1 MAINL
6 NESDK
11 EALGKRIYHAFLELT
26 ISCVISIVALATAF
40 IVGGYCLQQTQTY
53 PILALSLIS
62 IGSSLIGI
70 GIISIPFKAAAVHL
84 MEEKI
89 VKNAAIT
96 TMKEMEHTY
105 IPKMIFKR
113 ANISVTIVASENN
126 NIPKMKISEQVTL
139 RNLQERTI
147 DRRIRKVHLYN
158 GQTHTINNIEVNIK
172 GTNSKVTPSSLKHSQ
187 IIEGTYLFSIDTK
200 FEEELNKGI
209 ISEEL
214 KEEFK
219 KNGFSLPD
227 NATVKKEEKKWE
239 ITDEK
244 KFIIRKEEG
253 KLNIYEGT
261 KTTEM
266 YTYYIPFVSALN
278 KGEDVCIK
286 EDYEWSPCRAT
297 PNTSDYDEFMYKLSF
312 PAEALIIRMKAEDNF
327 YFVLLEKKVTDTVS
341 EREVGAQSSPV
352 VTKETNGQ
360 IKEAEWIIP
369 LSDLTHLTEY
379 EIRFRV
385 GII

>member
-26 ISCVISIVALATAF
+26 ISCVISIVALGTVF
-40 IVGGYCLQQTQTY
+40 VVGGFCLQQTQTY
-53 PILALSLIS
+53 PILALPLIS
-62 IGSSLIGI
+62 IGSSLIGV
-70 GIISIPFKAAAVHL
+70 GIIAIPFKAAAVHL

-96 TMKEMEHTY
+96 TIKEMEHTY
-105 IPKMIFKR
+105 IPKMLLKR

-172 GTNSKVTPSSLKHSQ
+172 GTTSKVTPSSLKHSR
-187 IIEGTYLFSIDTK
+187 II
-200 FEEELNKGI
+200 
-209 ISEEL
+209 
-214 KEEFK
+214 
-219 KNGFSLPD
+219 
-227 NATVKKEEKKWE
+227 
-239 ITDEK
+239 
-244 KFIIRKEEG
+244 
-253 KLNIYEGT
+253 EGT

-278 KGEDVCIK
+278 KGEDVCLK

-297 PNTSDYDEFMYKLSF
+297 PDTSDYDEFIYKLSF
-312 PAEALIIRMKAEDNF
+312 PTEALIIRMKAEDNF
-327 YFVLLEKKVTDTVS
+327 YFVLLEKKVTDSVS
-341 EREVGAQSSPV
+341 EREIGAQSSPV
-352 VTKETNGQ
+352 VTKETNGR